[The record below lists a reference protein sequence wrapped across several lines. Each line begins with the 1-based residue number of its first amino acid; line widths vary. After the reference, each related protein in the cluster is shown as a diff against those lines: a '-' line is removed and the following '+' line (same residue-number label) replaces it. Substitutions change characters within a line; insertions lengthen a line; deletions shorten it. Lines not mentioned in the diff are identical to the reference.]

1 MKAVMAAKKAASKAK
16 ALKARGA
23 AVPAKGAA
31 AAEKAQ
37 ALAQKGQ
44 AFAEQAQAKG
54 QAIADKG
61 QAVLEKGKAVAA
73 QGQAVLLPPTKE
85 VFNIPAPVQPRIN
98 QVPQP
103 ILSQPVIK
111 SEPTIN
117 MSETTLV
124 RDPKLVGVVNK
135 LKTGKIETEIGYPQV
150 GLTILLG
157 IFFIAITALGIDK
170 YNKCEGIQSS
180 EKYQNLKMF
189 MSHTM
194 TIAITIPVILLLQ
207 KLVTNEGGVFTIIYA
222 IMGLTASSIAV
233 DIMRQPECEDTVK
246 ASDKNFAKLSVG
258 GWLILL
264 LAGSF
269 FTFKKYP
276 KLGEVFKKKAI

>member
-1 MKAVMAAKKAASKAK
+1 MKAVMAAKKAAQKAK

-23 AVPAKGAA
+23 AVAAKG
-31 AAEKAQ
+31 Q
-37 ALAQKGQ
+37 ALADKGQAALEKGQ
-44 AFAEQAQAKG
+44 AF
-54 QAIADKG
+54 ADKG
-61 QAVLEKGKAVAA
+61 QAVVA
-73 QGQAVLLPPTKE
+73 QGQAALLPMSEKVMTL
-85 VFNIPAPVQPRIN
+85 NIPAPIQPRIN

-124 RDPKLVGVVNK
+124 RDPKLVNVVNK
-135 LKTGKIETEIGYPQV
+135 LKTGKIETEIGYAQV

-157 IFFIAITALGIDK
+157 IFFVAITALGIDK

-194 TIAITIPVILLLQ
+194 TIAITIPVVLLLM
-207 KLVTNEGGVFTIIYA
+207 KLVNNEGGVFTIVYS
-222 IMGLTASSIAV
+222 IMGLTASAIAM

-246 ASDKNFAKLSVG
+246 TSDKNFAIVSII
-258 GWLILL
+258 GWIILL

-276 KLGEVFKKKAI
+276 KLGEVFKKKNI

>member
-1 MKAVMAAKKAASKAK
+1 MKAVMVAKKAAQKAK

-23 AVPAKGAA
+23 AVAAKG
-31 AAEKAQ
+31 Q
-37 ALAQKGQ
+37 ALADKGQ
-44 AFAEQAQAKG
+44 AF
-54 QAIADKG
+54 ADKG
-61 QAVLEKGKAVAA
+61 QAVIA
-73 QGQAVLLPPTKE
+73 QGQAALLPMTEE
-85 VFNIPAPVQPRIN
+85 VMTLNIPAPIQPRIN

-117 MSETTLV
+117 MSELTVV
-124 RDPKLVGVVNK
+124 RDPALVSVVNK
-135 LKTGKIETEIGYPQV
+135 LKAGKIETEIGYVQV

-157 IFFIAITALGIDK
+157 IFFVAITALGIDK

-194 TIAITIPVILLLQ
+194 TIAITIPIVLLLM
-207 KLVTNEGGVFTIIYA
+207 KFVNNEGGVFTIVYA
-222 IMGLTASSIAV
+222 IMGLTSSAIAM

-246 ASDKNFAKLSVG
+246 TSDKNFAIMSII
-258 GWLILL
+258 GWIILL

-276 KLGEVFKKKAI
+276 KLGEVFKKNI